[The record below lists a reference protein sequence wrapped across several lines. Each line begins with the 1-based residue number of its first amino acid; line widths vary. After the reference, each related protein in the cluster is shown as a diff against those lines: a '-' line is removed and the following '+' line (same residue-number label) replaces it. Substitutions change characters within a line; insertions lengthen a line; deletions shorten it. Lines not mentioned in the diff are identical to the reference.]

1 MGCGSFL
8 LVVIIVPAM
17 DTTLPL
23 KIAFMGRSFLTIA
36 LRTWIGLGAALR
48 DPPEVLLG
56 LREIGLF
63 EPNLNLGGAMTR
75 SCNRCAV
82 RRSLIQDSIVLSER
96 GSRWVVL
103 KMERFAREEVL
114 TNEGG

>member
-1 MGCGSFL
+1 MGCGSLL

-17 DTTLPL
+17 DITLPL
-23 KIAFMGRSFLTIA
+23 KIAFMGRSFLTVA
-36 LRTWIGLGAALR
+36 LRAWIGLGATLR

-56 LREIGLF
+56 LREISLF

-82 RRSLIQDSIVLSER
+82 RRNLIQDSTSF
-96 GSRWVVL
+96 S
-103 KMERFAREEVL
+103 
-114 TNEGG
+114 EGG